1 MPTLEEFDDFVKQ
14 LGNHD
19 WTFEYSDDQSKWRS
33 GKAKQSSLLN
43 QTRKNTFF
51 DKAYIAYLD
60 YTYGDSIE
68 PMTWPDRLIK
78 RANTITELRQQ
89 ICVDMTNKLLLNA
102 A

>member
-1 MPTLEEFDDFVKQ
+1 MPTLEEFDAFV
-14 LGNHD
+14 LELNSHD

-60 YTYGDSIE
+60 MTYSGERVS
-68 PMTWPDRLIK
+68 WPDRLIT